1 MTIHQAKEIRKNR
14 REEAMLLAVALM
26 ARSEAELTRR
36 LLEDR
41 KNRDATLAT
50 GFGKTPDQAKILCK
64 WDVAVLNMEI
74 EVGELRGAIAE
85 MEQVIREDAE
95 AANYVA
101 YKPKPIRPEDVPAS
115 SAGTARPVKEVT
127 GIPEEKVP
135 A

>member
-26 ARSEAELTRR
+26 ARSEAGLTRR

-41 KNRDATLAT
+41 RNRDAILAT
-50 GFGKTPDQAKILCK
+50 GFGKTPGQAKILCK
-64 WDVAVLNMEI
+64 WDVAILNMEM